1 LLSGFTL
8 QRQASPD
15 KVSSGPGRKRTSSEH
30 EDFGVLGEGA
40 HVVDAQ
46 DLDNATDHTVEE
58 AERPGVAGW
67 PFRSWLVKL
76 RNELL
81 DL

>member
-1 LLSGFTL
+1 M
-8 QRQASPD
+8 
-15 KVSSGPGRKRTSSEH
+15 RTSSFDLTAGDGQLLAEQV
-30 EDFGVLGEGA
+30 DPGVLGEGV